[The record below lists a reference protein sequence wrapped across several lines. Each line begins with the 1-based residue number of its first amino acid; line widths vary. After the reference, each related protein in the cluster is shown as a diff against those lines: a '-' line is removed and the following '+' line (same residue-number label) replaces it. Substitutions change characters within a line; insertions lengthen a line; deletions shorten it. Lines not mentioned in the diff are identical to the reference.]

1 MRSCPASHIVLA
13 TLVLVPVLG
22 VSSALAADATPLST
36 KISAVT
42 VYADR
47 AQVTRT
53 VVVDLP
59 SGGARFAIERL
70 PGWIDAESV
79 RATLTPAS
87 AGRILDVSV
96 EKSFLVQS
104 SEDSVRK
111 AEAAVRDLQDQLA
124 VLADEER
131 VINAEIAQL
140 EAIRA
145 FSLDKLPREMA
156 TREVKV
162 STFGETIDFVS
173 TSLRK
178 NRKLLRDAQN
188 KRRDLDPELQART
201 QALNELRARAQ
212 LEQCTAFI
220 ELKGEGRATLTLS
233 YLTPGATWEPV
244 GEMRV
249 SGGGKTVALTQFAS
263 VVQTTGEDW
272 EGATMAFATQRPDE
286 TLNVPQVQAL
296 LLGAGGAGL
305 NEVMQRMGESFTR
318 AQSSYWNRNDIIGKG
333 SNEWK
338 MNFDN
343 QMVVQERA
351 QVIFA
356 QLAQRGTTA
365 HFAALSPRT
374 VRADGRSVRIPIAT
388 SDFAAGVRVVAVPE
402 VSLNAVRTAQI
413 KNGDMQPILPGKVA
427 LFVDGAFIGT
437 SEFRFVAPGESF
449 STFLGVHDRIKLERV
464 IDRKRS
470 TIDRKG
476 KTTHVTVSFN
486 VTAENLS
493 DETAELDL
501 GDRVPVSQSEEIEV
515 DDIKVPDGAKR
526 DRDGIVKWTASLPAK
541 KKMSWRIEYKLEYAT
556 DLLTRMKNK
565 QQPAPGP
572 QQRLYDEIQQLENM
586 L

>member
-1 MRSCPASHIVLA
+1 MRSSFASCLVLA
-13 TLVLVPVLG
+13 ALVTAPVAPPAFAG
-22 VSSALAADATPLST
+22 DATPVTLLSSR
-36 KISAVT
+36 ISAVT

-59 SGGARFAIERL
+59 SGGARFAIEKL
-70 PGWIDAESV
+70 PGWIDPESV

-87 AGRILDVSV
+87 SGRILDVAV

-104 SEDSVRK
+104 SEDAVRK
-111 AEAAVRDLQDQLA
+111 AEAAVRDIQDQLA
-124 VLADEER
+124 ALADEDR
-131 VINAEIAQL
+131 VINAEIVQL

-145 FSLDKLPREMA
+145 FSLDKVPRDMA
-156 TREVKV
+156 TREIKVK
-162 STFGETIDFVS
+162 TFGETIDFIS
-173 TSLRK
+173 TSLRT
-178 NRKLLRDAQN
+178 NRKLLRESQN

-212 LEQCTAFI
+212 LEQCTALI

-249 SGGGKTVALTQFAS
+249 SGGGRTVALTQFAS

-272 EGATMAFATQRPDE
+272 EGATIAFATQRPDE

-305 NEVMQRMGESFTR
+305 NEVMQRMGESFGR
-318 AQSSYWNRNDIIGKG
+318 AQSTYWSRNEIIGKG

-338 MNFDN
+338 TNFDN

-388 SDFAAGVRVVAVPE
+388 SDFGAVVRVVAVPE

-413 KNGDMQPILPGKVA
+413 KNGDVQPILPGKSRCSS
-427 LFVDGAFIGT
+427 T
-437 SEFRFVAPGESF
+437 APSSARASSGS
-449 STFLGVHDRIKLERV
+449 SRPARAS
-464 IDRKRS
+464 RRS
-470 TIDRKG
+470 SACT
-476 KTTHVTVSFN
+476 
-486 VTAENLS
+486 
-493 DETAELDL
+493 
-501 GDRVPVSQSEEIEV
+501 
-515 DDIKVPDGAKR
+515 
-526 DRDGIVKWTASLPAK
+526 TASSSSA
-541 KKMSWRIEYKLEYAT
+541 
-556 DLLTRMKNK
+556 
-565 QQPAPGP
+565 
-572 QQRLYDEIQQLENM
+572 
-586 L
+586 